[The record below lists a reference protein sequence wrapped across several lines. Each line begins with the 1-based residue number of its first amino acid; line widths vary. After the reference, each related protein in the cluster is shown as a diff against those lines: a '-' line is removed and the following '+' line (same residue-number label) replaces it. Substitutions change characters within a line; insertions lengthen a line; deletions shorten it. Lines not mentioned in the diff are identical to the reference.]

1 MNAQSANLGSM
12 QEISLIKRVND
23 LWKLNVNLESRIEH
37 LDTKNINS
45 NLETHYVLTDFSV
58 LASRKLK
65 HKYSLSF
72 GYLSRFQNTDRI
84 NRFIQQ
90 FAIVDKM
97 FRYTLSHRFMTDQT
111 FINSQ
116 NISYRLRYRFVFER
130 ALSGLRVDANEWY
143 LKVGNEVVTIYRN
156 ELFNLEHRI
165 TPTFGYAFSDANKL
179 ELGLDTR
186 FKSLIHNEI
195 EFENW
200 LTINWF
206 YSF

>member
-1 MNAQSANLGSM
+1 M
-12 QEISLIKRVND
+12 QEISIIKRVND

-37 LDTKNINS
+37 FDTKNLNS
-45 NLETHYVLTDFSV
+45 NLETHYVLTDLSV
-58 LASRKLK
+58 LASRKLN
-65 HKYSLSF
+65 HNYTLGF
-72 GYLSRFQNTDRI
+72 GYLSRFQNSDRI

-90 FAIVDKM
+90 LTVVDRS
-97 FRYTLSHRFMTDQT
+97 FRYTFSHRFMADQT
-111 FINSQ
+111 FITTE

-130 ALSGLRVDANEWY
+130 ALSGLRVDAKEWY
-143 LKVGNEVVTIYRN
+143 LKVGNEIVTIYRN
-156 ELFNLEHRI
+156 ELFNLEYRI
-165 TPTFGYAFSDANKL
+165 TPTIGYAFSNASKL

-186 FKSLIHNEI
+186 YKSLVHNEI